1 LVSKVA
7 HFDATVDGITVDLQ
21 LKSFKANLNNCLDQT
36 LQEADL
42 RNAVVTVELT

>member
-1 LVSKVA
+1 V
-7 HFDATVDGITVDLQ
+7 Q
-21 LKSFKANLNNCLDQT
+21 LKAFKANLNDRLDQT